1 MINSS
6 YTLIHKSPGSKLCDS
21 NIKRT
26 QLVLTK
32 LLIKGKE
39 SHQDGLILQSQVLKT
54 VTPFTLYKTLNPLT

>member
-1 MINSS
+1 MI
-6 YTLIHKSPGSKLCDS
+6 LIF
-21 NIKRT
+21 KRT

-54 VTPFTLYKTLNPLT
+54 VTPFTLYETLNPLT